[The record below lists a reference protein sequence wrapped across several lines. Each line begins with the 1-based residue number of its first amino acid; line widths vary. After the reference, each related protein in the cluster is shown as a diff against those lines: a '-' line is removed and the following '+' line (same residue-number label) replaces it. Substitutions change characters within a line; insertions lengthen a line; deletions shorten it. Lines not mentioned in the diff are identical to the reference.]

1 MAPRKKT
8 SKPKKGQASDGH
20 EEDISNEGENS
31 EGSEDTGDDGKGTG
45 DKGKNPEKPEDTG
58 EESSPAMQVIVLGPT
73 GGPREDRVTSLL
85 VRSQA
90 TEWAPNSVVAVDAG
104 TLLSAIIACLD
115 DCTQTDGVLTAG
127 AFAGLPTPFS
137 SAEAN
142 AVHIFR
148 KIIGSVLIT
157 HAHLDHVAG
166 LAMNT
171 QLLAVGTEPKAV
183 GALDSVIRALQTH
196 VFNNVIWPNF
206 SNENGGIGCLTYHR
220 LPDGPGG
227 MGMGDDAGYQSVC
240 EGLLTQCFAVS
251 HGKYPVPDTSEG
263 AQSEREQPESD
274 TGSRRSSP
282 PKTSG
287 QTYTTVDSSAFFL
300 RDQKTGT
307 EIIVFGDLEPDEI
320 SVCPRNRRVWQ
331 VAAPKIIS
339 KKLRA
344 IFIECSYVDATPDI
358 KLFGHLCPR
367 HLTTELAVLA
377 DCVAKAQDK
386 QLSQAAKRK
395 RDSTGTSKDERST
408 KKQKGKDGRSS
419 ESSRS
424 RHEREQTPKNFPVLE
439 KPLAGLSVYILH
451 VKESLD
457 DGPYPGDIILDELK
471 KLGAEAGLGCEFYLP
486 SRGESIEI

>member
-1 MAPRKKT
+1 MPPRKAPAN
-8 SKPKKGQASDGH
+8 PKKGQASDDH
-20 EEDISNEGENS
+20 EKDIGDTGENPQ
-31 EGSEDTGDDGKGTG
+31 GSENTGDHGKGAG
-45 DKGKNPEKPEDTG
+45 DKGKNPERPEDT
-58 EESSPAMQVIVLGPT
+58 EEKSSPAMQVIVLGPT

-104 TLLSAIIACLD
+104 TLLSPIIACLEN
-115 DCTQTDGVLTAG
+115 CTQTDGVLTTG
-127 AFAGLPTPFS
+127 AFAGLPTPFD

-148 KIIGSVLIT
+148 KVIGSVLIT

-196 VFNNVIWPNF
+196 IFNNVIWPNF
-206 SNENGGIGCLTYHR
+206 SNENGGVGCLTYHR
-220 LPDGPGG
+220 LPDGPGN

-251 HGKYPVPDTSEG
+251 HGKYPVPDTGEG
-263 AQSEREQPESD
+263 AHSEREQPESD

-282 PKTSG
+282 PKTPG

-300 RDQKTGT
+300 RDQETGT
-307 EIIVFGDLEPDEI
+307 EILVFGDVEPDKL
-320 SVCPRNRRVWQ
+320 SVCPRNRRVWEA
-331 VAAPKIIS
+331 AAPKIIS

-344 IFIECSYVDATPDI
+344 IFIECSYVDAIPNV

-377 DCVAKAQDK
+377 DCVAKKQDK
-386 QLSQAAKRK
+386 QLCPATKRK
-395 RDSTGTSKDERST
+395 RDSPGISKDERGT
-408 KKQKGKDGRSS
+408 KKQKSKDSGSS

-424 RHEREQTPKNFPVLE
+424 RQEREQTPDDFTVLE
-439 KPLAGLSVYILH
+439 EPLAGLSVYILH
-451 VKESLD
+451 VKENLD

-471 KLGAEAGLGCEFYLP
+471 KLGAAAKLGCKFYLP
-486 SRGESIEI
+486 YRGESIEI